1 MIKCP
6 FCHANHVANTIFC
19 SECGTYLLEDDK
31 RATDPLVETNEVDTV
46 NGTAD
51 ESKVAVTLKKDA
63 RPVAVQLKI
72 GSGEREVEMS
82 LDKDIHFG
90 RVDPA
95 SNIFPEIDLT
105 DEGAP
110 GKSVSRRHARIFKRD
125 KLVVL
130 EDLGSFNG
138 TYINGTKLDPYL
150 PEIVSDGDILQL
162 GRISMEVRI
171 RHR

>member
-6 FCHANHVANTIFC
+6 FCHATHVANTVFC
-19 SECGTYLLEDDK
+19 SECGNYLLEDET
-31 RATDPLVETNEVDTV
+31 RATDPLLNDNDADKAE
-46 NGTAD
+46 GTPG
-51 ESKVAVTLKKDA
+51 EPKGTGGLKKNA

-72 GSGEREVEMS
+72 GSGKREVEVN
-82 LDKDIHFG
+82 LDKDIHIG

-95 SNIFPEIDLT
+95 SNVFPEIDLT
-105 DEGAP
+105 DEGAS

-125 KLVVL
+125 KTVVL

-138 TYINGTKLDPYL
+138 TYINGKKLDPYL
-150 PEIVSDGDILQL
+150 PETIGDGDILQL
-162 GRISMEVRI
+162 GRVSIEIKI

>member
-6 FCHANHVANTIFC
+6 FCHATHVANTVFC
-19 SECGTYLLEDDK
+19 SECGHYLLEDDK
-31 RATDPLVETNEVDTV
+31 RATDPLIETDEIGTI

-51 ESKVAVTLKKDA
+51 ESKPAAILQKNA
-63 RPVAVQLKI
+63 RPAAVQLKI
-72 GSGEREVEMS
+72 GSGEREVEVS
-82 LDKDIHFG
+82 LDKDIHIG

-95 SNIFPEIDLT
+95 SNVFPEIDLT
-105 DEGAP
+105 DEGTP

-138 TYINGTKLDPYL
+138 TYINGKKLDPYL
-150 PEIVSDGDILQL
+150 PETIRDGDILQL
-162 GRISMEVRI
+162 GRISMEIKI